1 MAVKDN
7 VHLQMDFDEES
18 VRKETFFEEANE
30 DVDQSETEQEVFTM
44 ESTEIKR
51 AFNTLKHAMQLNGLR
66 FEDLDQYLFGTNYKP
81 EQRVVLSELIQMF

>member
-1 MAVKDN
+1 
-7 VHLQMDFDEES
+7 
-18 VRKETFFEEANE
+18 
-30 DVDQSETEQEVFTM
+30 M

-81 EQRVVLSELIQMF
+81 EQRVILSELIQIF